1 MVQETVRYSDSVV
14 ERVQELVEEGTFE
27 NKSEYYR
34 FASELLLDSLK
45 EDYEPEMVKYDAI
58 AENTQ
63 QQVQGESAIDKADGS
78 MFYKSAIVVRRHARR
93 GEIDA
98 AEEYIDTHYA
108 PDRGEYLFLESL
120 LDYYYNM
127 TAGK

>member
-45 EDYEPEMVKYDAI
+45 KDYEPEMVKYDAI

-63 QQVQGESAIDKADGS
+63 QQVKGGFAIDQSDGS
-78 MFYKSAIVVRRHARR
+78 MFYESAIVVRRYARR

-98 AEEYIDTHYA
+98 AEEYIDTHYG
-108 PDRGEYLFLESL
+108 PDRGEYLFLEAL

-127 TAGK
+127 TVSK